1 MLGIISIKL
10 SYEIIANREGQEREV
25 LEQEVKH
32 ADYAYWEELHRHHY
46 KQEQEDAQGIFGTC
60 TKVGQFK
67 QELYSNRMANSLA
80 LIWTH

>member
-1 MLGIISIKL
+1 MSIKL
-10 SYEIIANREGQEREV
+10 SYKIIANREEGKRGRCL